1 MLSRI
6 LQKPVDYVEGR
17 VDEVRSQLKEDASE
31 ALALAGIY
39 IVLALILLLG
49 ILMISISLAY
59 LLGTW
64 LGTHWGFLIIGLL
77 YIIGGAVYWLHFKNP
92 DNQRAIKE
100 RVSEM
105 VQGSGNTDEFSVN
118 EEENYHDPV

>member
-1 MLSRI
+1 
-6 LQKPVDYVEGR
+6 

-31 ALALAGIY
+31 ALAIAGIY

-64 LGTHWGFLIIGLL
+64 LGTHWGFLIIGTL
-77 YIIGGAVYWLHFKNP
+77 YIIGGAFYWLYFKNP
-92 DNQRAIKE
+92 DNQLKVKE
-100 RVSEM
+100 RVGEM
-105 VQGSGNTDEFSVN
+105 VQGSVNTDEFSEN
-118 EEENYHDPV
+118 EAEDYSDPI